1 MTERQARDGL
11 HELQR
16 AGLLVNVGSVKVG
29 AHDAHLYASA
39 VEHAESGS
47 VADVER
53 ARHLRLVPTSDLL
66 AA

>member
-16 AGLLVNVGSVKVG
+16 AGLLVKVGSVKVG

-47 VADVER
+47 VTARER
-53 ARHLRLVPTSDLL
+53 CTSAYSAAVPQGRW
-66 AA
+66 